1 MSPLDPE
8 VSPVGE
14 EIHLPGPTIL
24 PLLTALG
31 ITLALV
37 GVTTFIELTVAGVI
51 LTVVCMFRW
60 IKDTRREVDELP
72 LDAHGEHH

>member
-8 VSPVGE
+8 IPPAGE
-14 EIHLPGPTIL
+14 EIHLPGPSIL

-37 GVTTFIELTVAGVI
+37 GVTTMIALTVIGVL
-51 LTVVCMFRW
+51 LTLVCVWRW
-60 IKDTRREVDELP
+60 IKDTRHEIDELP
-72 LDAHGEHH
+72 LD